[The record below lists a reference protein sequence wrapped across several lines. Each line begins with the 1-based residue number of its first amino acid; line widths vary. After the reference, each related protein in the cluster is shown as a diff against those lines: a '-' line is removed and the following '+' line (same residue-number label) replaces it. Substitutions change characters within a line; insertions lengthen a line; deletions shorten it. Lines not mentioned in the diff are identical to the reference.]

1 MLLQVNQNALETRIN
16 TAVEKVIQKISNNA
30 QSGISVTE
38 VTFEKDIFFKCR
50 KQLNEY
56 MKENNVHYGWLDMG
70 GFVSL
75 DYGTHRFAKF
85 KLKQ

>member
-1 MLLQVNQNALETRIN
+1 MLLKVNQDALEARIEKE
-16 TAVEKVIQKISNNA
+16 VELTIQEISNNA

-38 VTFEKDIFFKCR
+38 VTWKKDIFFKCR
-50 KQLNEY
+50 RKLNEI

-75 DYGTHRFAKF
+75 DYGTHRLAKF

>member
-1 MLLQVNQNALETRIN
+1 MLLKVNQEALEARIEKE
-16 TAVEKVIQKISNNA
+16 VELTIQKISNNA

-38 VTFEKDIFFKCR
+38 VTWTKDIFFKCR
-50 KQLNEY
+50 KKLNEI

-75 DYGTHRFAKF
+75 DYGTHRLAKF